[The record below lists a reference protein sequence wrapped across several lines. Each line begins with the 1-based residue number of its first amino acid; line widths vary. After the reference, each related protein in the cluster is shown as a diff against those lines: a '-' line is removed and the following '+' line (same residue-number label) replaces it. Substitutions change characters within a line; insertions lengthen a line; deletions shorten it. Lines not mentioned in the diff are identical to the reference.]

1 MDTFFP
7 NTSVFLSKEM
17 RQTRPLTFIL
27 ISSLVEARLARA
39 RYTLYSDQ
47 REGGREG
54 GREGKEK
61 GKRKERR

>member
-1 MDTFFP
+1 METFFP
-7 NTSVFLSKEM
+7 NTSVFLTKEM
-17 RQTRPLTFIL
+17 RQTHTLTFIL

-47 REGGREG
+47 RDE

-61 GKRKERR
+61 RKKKERR

>member
-1 MDTFFP
+1 MKTFFP
-7 NTSVFLSKEM
+7 NTSVFLTKEM
-17 RQTRPLTFIL
+17 RQTHILTFIL

-54 GREGKEK
+54 GRE
-61 GKRKERR
+61 KRKKGGKNGG